1 MDAGRRHNKITGTGN
16 FIAPE
21 TGMGLSLA
29 IYKNW
34 YIFHFFSRALWTM
47 RILILFQ
54 AAVVQKVDNANPK
67 LVKSN

>member
-1 MDAGRRHNKITGTGN
+1 MPQIILHLWVFMCHGRRHNKITGTGN

-34 YIFHFFSRALWTM
+34 YIFHFFSRAL
-47 RILILFQ
+47 
-54 AAVVQKVDNANPK
+54 
-67 LVKSN
+67 